1 MNANRET
8 NSNEQSLIGDK
19 QVGRR
24 DFIKATGVAAIAL
37 SGGLGAIQSFAQAPA
52 NPQVGQPG
60 GPYPANFQKVHDRLI
75 VIDASDPLIS
85 LPKPP
90 EIKQNLFDLYKKGG
104 VTVAFAS
111 VGSNSLEETLRY
123 MSWVAKNM
131 LNDPK
136 MMLIKSVADI
146 HEAKKQGKLGIMYQ
160 FQVMAAMEGDIE
172 RAWMFK
178 QAGVG
183 IMQMTYNPK
192 NAFGYGSAE
201 KNDLGLTP
209 KGRDLI
215 KVMNQAKIIVDVAH
229 GGVKTALD
237 TIAASEKVV
246 VCSHGNS
253 RAVVN
258 SPRNFPDEVLK
269 AVGQKGGVVG
279 VVGYPDFVSTK
290 KRPTM
295 DDMIRMT
302 DHIVELVGIDHV
314 AVGMDYWIGQA
325 GIASDELATKMYKF
339 MIASGEWSAETYPP
353 PPWWFPEGIET
364 PDKLANLTGALLAR
378 GYKEQDVAKIWGGNW
393 LRVMKQVWGA

>member
-1 MNANRET
+1 MQL
-8 NSNEQSLIGDK
+8 S
-19 QVGRR
+19 RR
-24 DFIKATGVAAIAL
+24 DFGLMAGAGVASALAPKMGVAAQP
-37 SGGLGAIQSFAQAPA
+37 SD
-52 NPQVGQPG
+52 QPG
-60 GPYPANFQKVHDRLI
+60 GPYPANFQRVHDGLI

-131 LNDPK
+131 LNDPQ

-160 FQVMAAMEGDIE
+160 FQPSKALEGDIE
-172 RAWMFK
+172 RAWFFK
-178 QAGVG
+178 QAGLG
-183 IMQMTYNPK
+183 IVQMTYNPK

-201 KNDLGLTP
+201 KDDLGLTP
-209 KGRDLI
+209 MGRDLI
-215 KVMNQAKIIVDVAH
+215 KVLNQAKIIVDVAH
-229 GGVKTALD
+229 AGNKTALD

-253 RAVVN
+253 REVIN

-295 DDMIRMT
+295 EDMIRMT

-314 AVGMDYWIGQA
+314 GVGMDYWIGQA
-325 GIASDELATKMYKF
+325 GIASDELANKLYKF
-339 MIASGEWSAETYPP
+339 MLDSGEWSKETYPP
-353 PPWWFPEGIET
+353 PPWWFPEGIES
-364 PDKLANLTGALLAR
+364 PDKLANFTGALLAR

-393 LRVMKQVWGA
+393 LRVMKGVWGA

>member
-1 MNANRET
+1 MKDEKDPQTSDPNF
-8 NSNEQSLIGDK
+8 
-19 QVGRR
+19 GRR
-24 DFIKATGVAAIAL
+24 DFVKTAGLATLAL
-37 SGGLGAIQSFAQAPA
+37 GTGLGAIDAFAGALTGSQAS
-52 NPQVGQPG
+52 QPG
-60 GPYPANFQKVHDRLI
+60 GPYPADFQKIHDRLI
-75 VIDASDPLIS
+75 VIASSEPLIS

-111 VGSNSLEETLRY
+111 VGSNSLEETLKY

-131 LNDPK
+131 LNDPQ

-160 FQVMAAMEGDIE
+160 FQPSKALEDDIE
-172 RAWMFK
+172 RAWFFK
-178 QAGVG
+178 QAGLG
-183 IMQMTYNPK
+183 IVQMTYNPQ
-192 NAFGYGSAE
+192 NAFGSGSAV
-201 KNDLGLTP
+201 KDDLGLTP
-209 KGRDLI
+209 LGRDLI
-215 KVMNQAKIIVDVAH
+215 KVLNQAKIIVDVAH
-229 GGVKTALD
+229 AGNKTALD

-253 RAVVN
+253 RTVVN

-314 AVGMDYWIGQA
+314 GFGMDYWIGQA
-325 GIASDELATKMYKF
+325 GIASDELANKVYKF
-339 MIASGEWSAETYPP
+339 MLDSGEWNKETYPP

-393 LRVMKQVWGA
+393 LRVMKEVWGA